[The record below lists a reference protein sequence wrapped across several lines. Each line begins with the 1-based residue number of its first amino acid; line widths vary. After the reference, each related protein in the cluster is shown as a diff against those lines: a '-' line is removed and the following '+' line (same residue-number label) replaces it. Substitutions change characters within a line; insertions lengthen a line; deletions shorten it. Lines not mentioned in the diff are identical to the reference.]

1 MEIPKGK
8 SVSQRDIAR
17 EAGLCIA
24 TVSRVLTGK
33 AERLG
38 GVTPE
43 TCRKVREAAAR
54 LGYRLN
60 VAGRMLRLGKS
71 NAVGLL
77 FSAESALYMELLGH
91 LQRELFRR
99 GFVAI
104 AGLWHNDDDVGQTIS
119 AVAAH
124 GVDGLIVCHDP
135 EPVRRLAGDIPAV
148 HFITGDAASDR
159 VTIGAMDATLLRHLA
174 ECGHKRIVLF
184 GPYADDDAPTAAVA
198 EEFGLSLSFVPCRA
212 GRCTDSMRALLIG
225 ALDRFGSPGRMAGPT
240 ALLCAT
246 DDYAAMAIAALMR
259 RGFRVP
265 EDVSVGSAESLAF
278 GADFIPAITGTVIDL
293 PLLARTLVET
303 LFRRMENPAAPP
315 VSIEMP
321 LAVAQRESV
330 ARVERLKG

>member
-1 MEIPKGK
+1 MGKGLVK

-33 AERLG
+33 ADRLG

-43 TCRKVREAAAR
+43 TCRRVREAAAR

-91 LQRELFRR
+91 LQRELFQR

-104 AGLWHNDDDVGQTIS
+104 AGLWNNSDDVEQTIS

-124 GVDGLIVCHDP
+124 GVDGLIVCHDT
-135 EPVRRLAGDIPAV
+135 EPVRRMAGDIPAV
-148 HFITGDAASDR
+148 HFITGDALTDS
-159 VTIGAMDATLLRHLA
+159 VTVGTMHVTLLRHLA
-174 ECGHKRIVLF
+174 ECGHRRIAIF
-184 GPYADDDAPTAAVA
+184 GPYGEDDAHVA
-198 EEFGLSLSFVPCRA
+198 SVTREFGLSLTFTHCGP
-212 GRCTDSMRALLIG
+212 GRHTASMRAKL
-225 ALDRFGSPGRMAGPT
+225 AEMLDLFGSPGRMAGPT

-246 DDYAAMAIAALMR
+246 DDYAAIAIAALMR

-278 GADFIPAITGTVIDL
+278 GADFFPSITGTVIDL

-303 LFRRMENPAAPP
+303 LFRRMENPLAPP
-315 VSIEMP
+315 VHIEMP
-321 LAVAQRESV
+321 LAVARRESV
-330 ARVERLKG
+330 ARVQ